1 MFYFP
6 MALLGVFILGNLVG
20 ANPIRVIPSIART
33 LPAYAIVGVVAVGL
47 PFLMNDII
55 NNLSGNPMVNQGI
68 ATLLMLYFITAHAH
82 LLGIFYRKEAEKLN
96 WF

>member
-1 MFYFP
+1 
-6 MALLGVFILGNLVG
+6 MALLGVVILGNLGG
-20 ANPIRVIPSIART
+20 ASIIRMIPSIART
-33 LPAYAIVGVVAVGL
+33 LQAYAIVVVVAVGL

-68 ATLLMLYFITAHAH
+68 ATLLMLYFITAHAR

>member
-1 MFYFP
+1 
-6 MALLGVFILGNLVG
+6 MALLGVFILGNLGG

-33 LPAYAIVGVVAVGL
+33 LPAYAIVAVGL
-47 PFLMNDII
+47 PFLINGII

-68 ATLLMLYFITAHAH
+68 ATPLMLYFITAHAR